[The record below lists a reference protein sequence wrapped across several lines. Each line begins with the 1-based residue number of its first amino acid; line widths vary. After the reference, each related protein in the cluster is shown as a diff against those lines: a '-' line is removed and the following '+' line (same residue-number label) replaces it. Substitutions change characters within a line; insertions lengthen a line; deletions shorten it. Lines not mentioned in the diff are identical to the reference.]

1 LAYFGP
7 KLGSLRYGG
16 FRYKKPQEP
25 LWYWDLVV
33 VARDGI
39 EPPTR
44 GFSVLLSDPVSGC
57 VSACCRGMYFSVGI
71 ICAAEG

>member
-1 LAYFGP
+1 MADMAT
-7 KLGSLRYGG
+7 KLGRLQNGAS
-16 FRYKKPQEP
+16 RYKKPQEP

-44 GFSVLLSDPVSGC
+44 VFSVLFSPSVCSC
-57 VSACCRGMYFSVGI
+57 VAVGYRGG
-71 ICAAEG
+71 